1 MASESPPA
9 CALCGK
15 PANNKCTGC
24 KTETESRHYCGTNCQ
39 KKDWPTHKKA
49 CISAQDLRLGKLLER
64 VAGLVQEAYYNF
76 RENTWETPIVK
87 IEDRDD
93 ALVLTDGVMLNKTKY
108 FLKFPQHM
116 VTSQRTKAAMLCAWV
131 CNEPLAFMH
140 ELVAKLLQGELCIN
154 TFLESTNFGIKELDV
169 KVEEISLNLGRIP
182 RKTTY
187 HTPFGGSDDN
197 WPKYSHEV
205 LRVNSSKSKKQW
217 VIDISGAQY
226 GLTETFWVW
235 ETYANEYM
243 VKLKAINAFGFNETM
258 IKDLGGIPGNP
269 SMAYGVI
276 RVVAKQMNHSIKEWA
291 TERGISLSDLPKMGE
306 EDFRRAKNEFLQTV
320 SDAVR
325 EFINVNSFDKEFQ
338 AAKVYEKMFPG
349 KSAAQCHKVSAKH
362 SGFH

>member
-1 MASESPPA
+1 M
-9 CALCGK
+9 
-15 PANNKCTGC
+15 
-24 KTETESRHYCGTNCQ
+24 
-39 KKDWPTHKKA
+39 HKKA
-49 CISAQDLRLGKLLER
+49 CMSVQDLRLGKTLER

-93 ALVLTDGVMLNKTKY
+93 ALVFTDGVMLNKTKY

-116 VTSQRTKAAMLCAWV
+116 ITSQRTKTAMLCAWV

-140 ELVAKLLQGELCIN
+140 HLVAKLLQGKITTN
-154 TFLESTNFGIKELDV
+154 TFLESTNFANEGLDV
-169 KVEEISLNLGRIP
+169 KVEEISLTLGRIP
-182 RKTTY
+182 RKITY

-197 WPKYSHEV
+197 WPKYAHEI
-205 LRVNSSKSKKQW
+205 LRVTSSKSKKQW

-226 GLTETFWVW
+226 GITETFWDW

-243 VKLKAINAFGFNETM
+243 VKLRATHAFGFNKIM
-258 IKDLGGIPGNP
+258 IKNLGVIPGNP
-269 SMAYGVI
+269 CMAYGVI
-276 RVVAKQMNHSIKEWA
+276 GVVAKQMNRTIDEWA

-306 EDFRRAKNEFLQTV
+306 EDFRQAKNEFLQTV

-338 AAKVYEKMFPG
+338 AAKAYEKKFPG
-349 KSAAQCHKVSAKH
+349 MSAAQAKEVSAKH
-362 SGFH
+362 SCTH